1 MHRFYLSY
9 LAATF
14 LLIGC
19 TSVVTET
26 LAQPNPWRGNAGP
39 GLSSNRGG
47 SAWGAAGWS
56 GKKSGRHDLGKPFI
70 FIDASPLMPY
80 PHWDGMIDHRYNQH
94 DLHHR
99 PDLDYGGWHP
109 GVAPDLMWSTSP
121 GLMGS
126 QPTSSG
132 NTQPQGA
139 RRYGNHYPIDR
150 NRALSPVTTGAIT
163 GAVAPGTVQY
173 KPTVQPAFNAASLP
187 FPIIATKAVAFSA
200 QQRAEFYFREGNY
213 SEAAKLARQVTV
225 LDSDNGPARLFA
237 AQTFFAIGDYE
248 RATAEIKTAIEM
260 LPVQNWDYVV
270 REFRAFYGQNDYV
283 EQMERLNQ
291 FLLEFPN
298 HRSAR
303 LLRGYHYA
311 GLGHWQAAD
320 DDLSYAIAVGADE
333 HLGNELVRWTRGQ
346 KRSSNTPLVE
356 PPQPV
361 WGALGH
367 AHHHQGN
374 VEGLLIESYSAPPS
388 SEELPSP
395 LQREQSELLLPPRV
409 EVPIDGD
416 D

>member
-1 MHRFYLSY
+1 MHRFYHSF
-9 LAATF
+9 LATTF

-19 TSVVTET
+19 TSIATEA
-26 LAQPNPWRGNAGP
+26 LAQPNSWRGNSWQ
-39 GLSSNRGG
+39 GLSPRGG
-47 SAWGAAGWS
+47 VPAWS
-56 GKKSGRHDLGKPFI
+56 GKKAGRHDLGMPFI

-94 DLHHR
+94 GSYHR
-99 PDLDYGGWHP
+99 PDLNYGGWHP
-109 GVAPDLMWSTSP
+109 GVAPDLMWTSTP
-121 GLMGS
+121 GLTGL
-126 QPTSSG
+126 QPPSSS
-132 NTQPQGA
+132 TAVLQGA
-139 RRYGNHYPIDR
+139 RRYGNHYSIDR
-150 NRALSPVTTGAIT
+150 FRAQSPVVTGAIA

-173 KPTVQPAFNAASLP
+173 KPAVKPVFNATSFP

-213 SEAAKLARQVTV
+213 SEAAKLAGQVTV
-225 LDSDNGPARLFA
+225 LDAENGPARLFA
-237 AQTFFAIGDYE
+237 AQTFFAVGDYE
-248 RATAEIKTAIEM
+248 RAAAEIKTAIGM
-260 LPVQNWDYVV
+260 LPVEDWDYVV

-291 FLLEFPN
+291 FLLEIPN

-311 GLGHWQAAD
+311 GLGYWQAAD

-333 HLGNELVRWTRGQ
+333 QLGNDLVRWTRGQ
-346 KRSSNTPLVE
+346 KRPSRTPLIE

-361 WGALGH
+361 WSPLEHGFH
-367 AHHHQGN
+367 DQGN
-374 VEGLLIESYSAPPS
+374 VGGLSIEPHSAPPS

-409 EVPIDGD
+409 GG
-416 D
+416 